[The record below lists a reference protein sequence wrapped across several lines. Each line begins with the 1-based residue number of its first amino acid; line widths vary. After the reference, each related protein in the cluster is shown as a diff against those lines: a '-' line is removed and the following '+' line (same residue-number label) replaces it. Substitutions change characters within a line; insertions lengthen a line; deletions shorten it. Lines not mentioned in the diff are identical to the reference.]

1 MKELLRRFA
10 AWSGFFRCPV
20 CMKNSGNGQ
29 NEICPDCLQELPLL
43 PVADRCS
50 GCGGENKSALAV
62 CPACMQFAKRPYTDA
77 LALMKYTGTGCLLI
91 QQLKSGSRPELA
103 RPLGVLA
110 AQKLAESGM
119 TFDVIVPVPL
129 HWKRYLL
136 RSYNQSEVIGSMIA
150 SETGKPLIR
159 GLKKVTHTPHQRRLK
174 KEARLKNLQNSF
186 AVRDDR
192 FKGKTVLLIDDVLTT
207 GTTVSAAAKVLLD
220 NGAAN
225 VKVLCCARTPSRI

>member
-1 MKELLRRFA
+1 MKELFRRFA

-29 NEICPDCLQELPLL
+29 NEICPDCLKELPLL
-43 PVADRCS
+43 AVENRCP
-50 GCGGENKSALAV
+50 GCGGENKSPLAV
-62 CPACMQFAKRPYTDA
+62 CPACMQFPKRPYKDA
-77 LALMKYTGTGCLLI
+77 LALMAYSGLACLLI
-91 QQLKSGSRPELA
+91 QQLKFGNRPELA

-129 HWKRYLL
+129 HWQRFLL
-136 RSYNQSEVIGSMIA
+136 RSYNQCEVLGAMIA
-150 SETGKPLIR
+150 TETGKPLIR
-159 GLKKVTHTPHQRRLK
+159 GLKKVTPTPHQRRLK

-186 AVRDDR
+186 AVGDDR
-192 FKGKTVLLIDDVLTT
+192 FKGRTVLLIDDVLTT

-220 NGAAN
+220 NGADT